1 MCFLAHTW
9 ETRNINTDVNVQ
21 MRRCAGCFM
30 MWPSSHLLV
39 LPSVIGSEDRA
50 EPFQQPALPAKEN
63 SATELVEIADWS
75 PRDCSLFQGEN
86 SFSAAA
92 ASAAYRKSCPSTAV
106 VN

>member
-1 MCFLAHTW
+1 
-9 ETRNINTDVNVQ
+9 
-21 MRRCAGCFM
+21 M
-30 MWPSSHLLV
+30 MWASSHLLV
-39 LPSVIGSEDRA
+39 LPGIIGPEAGA
-50 EPFQQPALPAKEN
+50 EPFKQPALPAKEN

-92 ASAAYRKSCPSTAV
+92 ASAACRKSCSSTAV